1 MKEPH
6 NYRKVGYSMIVISVS
21 LVVIG
26 LIVWAI
32 GDNYHFSSQL
42 MSGQE
47 IDAMTPKNGYNI
59 VSFDFTAPVGAKIKL
74 LDHADSINETK
85 TLQDQ
90 YLQSIK
96 GVQILIFGNSRDSN
110 LDLTAHAEVAA
121 LTPAQGYNVI
131 LFNNAMSVGA
141 KLSLAKHDDLL
152 VNATKYQQQEK
163 DQIKDPDVKV
173 IIFDSTYANNVAMV
187 MGPGASSTA
196 DVQLPQPA
204 PSVVSNTTPIT
215 NTGASANNN
224 GSSVVPAK
232 LNTTNSTSPGTG
244 KETLAITEKVNA
256 TSSSN
261 QTTTQT
267 TNQTTT
273 QTTNQTT
280 TQTANS
286 TNSTNKSVNLNES
299 VGITSK

>member
-32 GDNYHFSSQL
+32 GNNYHFSSEL

-47 IDAMTPKNGYNI
+47 IDSMTPKNGYNI
-59 VSFDFTAPVGAKIKL
+59 VSFDFTAPVGAKLKL
-74 LDHADSINETK
+74 LDHTDSINNTK

-90 YLQSIK
+90 YLQNIK
-96 GVQILIFGNSRDSN
+96 GDQILIFGNSRDSN

-131 LFNNAMSVGA
+131 LFNNAMPVGA

-152 VNATKYQQQEK
+152 DNATKYQQQEK
-163 DQIKDPDVKV
+163 DQVKDPDVNV
-173 IIFDSTYANNVAMV
+173 IIFDSTYANNVVMV
-187 MGPGASSTA
+187 MGPSASTNA
-196 DVQLPQPA
+196 DVQLAQPML
-204 PSVVSNTTPIT
+204 PTVSNTLPVI
-215 NTGASANNN
+215 NASTSVNNNSN
-224 GSSVVPAK
+224 GSSVMPTK
-232 LNTTNSTSPGTG
+232 LNATNSTLPQTG
-244 KETLAITEKVNA
+244 QETLVITEQVNA
-256 TSSSN
+256 S
-261 QTTTQT
+261 QT
-267 TNQTTT
+267 TNG
-273 QTTNQTT
+273 
-280 TQTANS
+280 
-286 TNSTNKSVNLNES
+286 TNKSVNLNES

>member
-74 LDHADSINETK
+74 LDHTDSINQTK

-90 YLQSIK
+90 YLQNIK
-96 GVQILIFGNSRDSN
+96 GAQILIFGNSRDSN

-141 KLSLAKHDDLL
+141 KLSLAKHDDSLD
-152 VNATKYQQQEK
+152 NATKYEQQQK
-163 DQIKDPDVKV
+163 DQIKDPDVNV
-173 IIFDSTYANNVAMV
+173 IIFDSTYADNVAKV
-187 MGPGASSTA
+187 LGPNASTTA
-196 DVQLPQPA
+196 DVQLAQPTL
-204 PSVVSNTTPIT
+204 PIVSPTPVISNVTSV
-215 NTGASANNN
+215 NNN
-224 GSSVVPAK
+224 GNESSAVSSK
-232 LNTTNSTSPGTG
+232 LNATNSTSPQTG
-244 KETLAITEKVNA
+244 PETLAITEKVNA

-261 QTTTQT
+261 QTTTQS

-273 QTTNQTT
+273 QSTNQTT
-280 TQTANS
+280 TQS